1 MLKKILFVSIILLIF
16 FASKSYAA
24 NKIIVLDPGHG
35 GDDSG
40 AVNKK
45 AGIYERDINLKI
57 ATYLKEYL
65 EEYAGVTVV
74 MTHTGFKEGT
84 MDLLSRAMVA
94 RDLKADMLISL
105 HCNSTDSS
113 TIATGAEAY
122 VTHNTSLPKYNEQCS
137 KLASLMLNNLN
148 KLGINNRGVKTKLSG
163 NQEEFYSDGTRSD
176 YYGIIRCAMKGVSEG
191 DGANV
196 QNGEGIPVVLLE
208 HCFIQN
214 GDEKYISS
222 DEAIQKLSRADC
234 DAIVEFFNLHIKDKA
249 VSAITLDKENEIL
262 ALNDTLELKETI
274 YPEWA
279 EDKTVIWTSSDEK
292 VATVENGIV
301 TGKSEGTAQIT
312 ATTNDG
318 GYTATCKILVKILE
332 IQTNIDEINCLVN
345 ENIEFDYKVVPTPKE
360 DVELTIEIE
369 DEEIAVFNEEGMIN
383 IKAEGETNIIIKYGE
398 ILEKKV
404 PIKVN
409 SLLEDESIV
418 IKNLKQEHNKLTKI
432 EANTLPEDFLKNF
445 EISDNLEI
453 ILEFPNEIKDGEE
466 QYITTNTKVKIIRKE
481 DGKLIKTYICKI
493 YGDVNEDGKITASD
507 YGFIKNYIIKRG
519 LVDVKVLD
527 VTDVSRDGNITATD
541 YGLIKNYIMKG
552 TKLEIE

>member
-1 MLKKILFVSIILLIF
+1 
-16 FASKSYAA
+16 
-24 NKIIVLDPGHG
+24 
-35 GDDSG
+35 
-40 AVNKK
+40 
-45 AGIYERDINLKI
+45 
-57 ATYLKEYL
+57 
-65 EEYAGVTVV
+65 
-74 MTHTGFKEGT
+74 
-84 MDLLSRAMVA
+84 
-94 RDLKADMLISL
+94 
-105 HCNSTDSS
+105 
-113 TIATGAEAY
+113 
-122 VTHNTSLPKYNEQCS
+122 
-137 KLASLMLNNLN
+137 
-148 KLGINNRGVKTKLSG
+148 
-163 NQEEFYSDGTRSD
+163 
-176 YYGIIRCAMKGVSEG
+176 
-191 DGANV
+191 
-196 QNGEGIPVVLLE
+196 
-208 HCFIQN
+208 
-214 GDEKYISS
+214 
-222 DEAIQKLSRADC
+222 
-234 DAIVEFFNLHIKDKA
+234 
-249 VSAITLDKENEIL
+249 
-262 ALNDTLELKETI
+262 
-274 YPEWA
+274 
-279 EDKTVIWTSSDEK
+279 
-292 VATVENGIV
+292 
-301 TGKSEGTAQIT
+301 
-312 ATTNDG
+312 
-318 GYTATCKILVKILE
+318 
-332 IQTNIDEINCLVN
+332 
-345 ENIEFDYKVVPTPKE
+345 
-360 DVELTIEIE
+360 
-369 DEEIAVFNEEGMIN
+369 MIN